1 MLKNIGTFLINTLK
15 MEITGLKQFNIGQ
28 SKIAQN
34 ISPLSDTVSMGNVQ
48 TEVCS
53 KEANEAI
60 RNQLNTLIKLNSEEK
75 FLDKKITLPKIQ
87 KDLSALYEI
96 QKFIDGN
103 EILKTNLDVDY
114 ATLCESYFDGLK
126 HGSLHEIDTTSTNKV
141 LSKLSVLYQKPETQ
155 KLAQKIDQ
163 EILKYVFVGQTD
175 IIPKLNPEMMK
186 TYCDIFNSPDLKEI
200 VQNLDAEKIV
210 SEIVENK
217 NPAILEKNAEIIKK
231 LINNPEYAFLKE
243 IKAHDPN
250 ILRYDGDIKEFF
262 DLLKNYKNNLLK
274 NEKLRYFIDNEAHE
288 AVIRITDEV
297 NETFKT
303 QKNWV
308 FDKSLKMVSMDT
320 TILSVNKNNRRV
332 QNIRTIDMLNN
343 TEYRTKLIEDKEF
356 AKIAETD
363 EKANWILD
371 TQIKEVKN
379 KDGKIIKR
387 EVIKESGIDGAYN
400 IKTIDETGK
409 IKTKAMAYQNG
420 DGSVYIEKN
429 TESTDGTKTRVRFK
443 NRVSKYGEQTAEIMD
458 YKITNAKGEEIS
470 KRENIIQQINNL
482 HTESYV
488 NGEKHKIYYLDKDVI
503 RVVNQKTGKISVLN
517 LNELV
522 RNGDTELKGFIKTLP
537 GSTLETI
544 SETVKAIDKVSQESA
559 ACIPQTKYLETAAD
573 RFVIDHEIGH
583 LKSFINGNFLQEQK
597 TRVVA
602 DFFDAEKN
610 RLSQDPE
617 LVKIYEEEMAEFV
630 KNVPRRIRNFA
641 QYFSNY
647 AHAKTNN
654 GLEEAFAEIEALINN
669 VKIPKFIYRR
679 AHLLQENFPKTIAYI
694 MQHRI

>member
-1 MLKNIGTFLINTLK
+1 MKIVALQQSNINQYNATQNV
-15 MEITGLKQFNIGQ
+15 
-28 SKIAQN
+28 AQT
-34 ISPLSDTVSMGNVQ
+34 TVSLSVGNTQ
-48 TEVCS
+48 SEICS

-60 RNQLNTLIKLNSEEK
+60 RNQLNTLIKLNAKEK
-75 FLDKKITLPKIQ
+75 FIDKKITLSKIQ

-96 QKFIDGN
+96 QKFIDSN
-103 EILKTNLDVDY
+103 ELLKTNLDVDY
-114 ATLCESYFDGLK
+114 GELCEYYFDGLK
-126 HGSLHEIDTTSTNKV
+126 YRNCKDIDKDAMKKILSELST
-141 LSKLSVLYQKPETQ
+141 LYKNPETE
-155 KLAQKIDQ
+155 KLTQKIDQ
-163 EILKYVFVGQTD
+163 EILKYAFLGQTD
-175 IIPKLNPEMMK
+175 IILKLNPEMIK
-186 TYCDIFNSPDLKEI
+186 KYCNIFNCSDLKAFFK
-200 VQNLDAEKIV
+200 NLEAEKIV
-210 SEIVENK
+210 YEIIENK
-217 NPAILEKNAEIIKK
+217 NPAILEKNAETIKN

-243 IKAHDPN
+243 IKIHDPN
-250 ILRYDGDIKEFF
+250 ILRYDGDIKAFF
-262 DLLKNYKNNLLK
+262 DLLKSYQNNLLK
-274 NEKLRYFIDNEAHE
+274 NEKLRYFIDNESKE
-288 AVIRITDEV
+288 TVIRITDEV
-297 NETFKT
+297 DETFKT
-303 QKNWV
+303 QKNLV

-320 TILSVNKNNRRV
+320 TVLSVNKNNQRV
-332 QNIRTIDMLNN
+332 QNIRTIDLLNN
-343 TEYRTKLIEDKEF
+343 TEYRTKLIEDKKF
-356 AKIAETD
+356 APTSKAED
-363 EKANWILD
+363 KAIWILD

-379 KDGKIIKR
+379 KDGKTIKR
-387 EVIKESGIDGAYN
+387 EIIKESGIDGAYN
-400 IKTIDETGK
+400 IKTIDESGK
-409 IKTKAMAYQNG
+409 IKTKAMAYKNS

-429 TESTDGTKTRVRFK
+429 IESTDGTKTRVRFK

-617 LVKIYEEEMAEFV
+617 LVKIYKEEMANFV

-641 QYFSNY
+641 QYFSDY
-647 AHAKTNN
+647 AHTQTNN

-669 VKIPKFIYRR
+669 VKIPKFVYRR
-679 AHLLQENFPKTIAYI
+679 AHLLQENFPKTIAYL
-694 MQHRI
+694 MQRRI

>member
-1 MLKNIGTFLINTLK
+1 
-15 MEITGLKQFNIGQ
+15 MEISGLKQYNINQLKMAQ
-28 SKIAQN
+28 STIPLTEP
-34 ISPLSDTVSMGNVQ
+34 ISTVNVQ

-60 RNQLNTLIKLNSEEK
+60 RNQLNTLIKLNTKEK
-75 FLDKKITLPKIQ
+75 FIDKKITLSKIQ

-96 QKFIDGN
+96 QKFIDN
-103 EILKTNLDVDY
+103 DELLKTNLEIDY
-114 ATLCESYFDGLK
+114 NTICASYFDGLK
-126 HGSLHEIDTTSTNKV
+126 YGSYRDVDVNTAKKI
-141 LSKLSVLYQKPETQ
+141 LSELSVLYQKPETE
-155 KLAQKIDQ
+155 KLARVIDM
-163 EILKYVFVGQTD
+163 EILKYAFTGQTD
-175 IIPKLNPEMMK
+175 IIPKLKPETMK
-186 TYCDIFNSPDLKEI
+186 IYCDIFNSPELKGI
-200 VQNLDAEKIV
+200 VQNLDSEKIV
-210 SEIVENK
+210 SEIIENK
-217 NPAILEKNAEIIKK
+217 NPAVLEKNAETIKNLIKK
-231 LINNPEYAFLKE
+231 PEYAFFKE
-243 IKAHDPN
+243 IKIPDPN
-250 ILRYDGDIKEFF
+250 ILRYDGDIKAFF
-262 DLLKNYKNNLLK
+262 DLLKGYKNNLLK
-274 NEKLRYFIDNEAHE
+274 NEELRYFIDNEANE
-288 AVIRITDEV
+288 AIIRITDEV

-303 QKNWV
+303 QKNLV

-320 TILSVNKNNRRV
+320 TVLSVNKNNRRV
-332 QNIRTIDMLNN
+332 QNIRTIDLLNN
-343 TEYRTKLIEDKEF
+343 TEYRTRLVEDMEF
-356 AKIAETD
+356 TNKTERGK
-363 EKANWILD
+363 KANWILD
-371 TQIKEVKN
+371 TQIKEAKN

-387 EVIKESGIDGAYN
+387 EIIKESGIDGAYN
-400 IKTIDETGK
+400 IKTIDESGK
-409 IKTKAMAYQNG
+409 IKTKAMAYKNS
-420 DGSVYIEKN
+420 DGSIYIEKN
-429 TESTDGTKTRVRFK
+429 IESTDGTKTRVRFK

-458 YKITNAKGEEIS
+458 YQISDVNGNEIS

-488 NGEKHKIYYLDKDVI
+488 NGEKHKIYYMDKDVV

-522 RNGDTELKGFIKTLP
+522 RNGDTELKEFIKALP
-537 GSTLETI
+537 GATLETL
-544 SETVKAIDKVSQESA
+544 SETVKTVVKTPKEDSS
-559 ACIPQTKYLETAAD
+559 CIPMTKYLETAAD

-597 TRVVA
+597 TRLVA
-602 DFFDAEKN
+602 DIFDAENN
-610 RLSQDPE
+610 RLSRDPE